1 MKAAKYGATVAQAE
15 VGAAGSIFARA
26 GYAAHSEVSMNA
38 LNLDIVSAP
47 DGTVTVRLPEAG
59 RFRVH
64 VQMTWE
70 PTQSDRQAIFAE
82 VRRSGHPDAIALL
95 DRLGEDAIEN
105 PAGLLAWASIDD
117 PTFDRPPQP
126 ALDERDRIE

>member
-1 MKAAKYGATVAQAE
+1 MSAA
-15 VGAAGSIFARA
+15 
-26 GYAAHSEVSMNA
+26 
-38 LNLDIVSAP
+38 

-64 VQMTWE
+64 MQMTWE
-70 PTQSDRQAIFAE
+70 PAEPDREAIFEE
-82 VRRSGHPDAIALL
+82 VRRRGRPDAIALL
-95 DRLGEDAIEN
+95 EHLGEDAIAN

-126 ALDERDRIE
+126 ALEEREAIE

>member
-1 MKAAKYGATVAQAE
+1 
-15 VGAAGSIFARA
+15 
-26 GYAAHSEVSMNA
+26 MNA
-38 LNLDIVSAP
+38 LNLDVVSAP
-47 DGTVTVRLPEAG
+47 DGTVTVRLREAG

-70 PTQSDRQAIFAE
+70 PAEPDRPAIFTA
-82 VRRSGHPDAIALL
+82 VRRNGHPDAIALL

-117 PTFDRPPQP
+117 PTFDLPPQP
-126 ALDERDRIE
+126 ALEERDSLE

>member
-1 MKAAKYGATVAQAE
+1 
-15 VGAAGSIFARA
+15 
-26 GYAAHSEVSMNA
+26 MNA
-38 LNLDIVSAP
+38 LNLDTVSAP
-47 DGTVTVRLPEAG
+47 DGTVTLRLPEAG

-70 PTQSDRQAIFAE
+70 PAEPDRRTLFEE

-95 DRLGEDAIEN
+95 DRLGEDAIAN

-126 ALDERDRIE
+126 ALDARDRIE